1 VAPSYKGAVAGEKT
15 TQLVFL
21 CRDLAWA
28 VSSTAALE
36 LISLPPMTRVPGAPP
51 HVLGVFV
58 YRGQLLPL
66 IDLPALLCPGGTP
79 LAVNRAVVLQSRLG
93 PFGVPVTRV
102 LGPMTPSPTRPPRAE
117 HPPFV
122 VGLIDDPARDTLALD
137 PDRLVRFLSE

>member
-1 VAPSYKGAVAGEKT
+1 MTGEKS

-66 IDLPALLCPGGTP
+66 VDLPALLCSGAP
-79 LAVNRAVVLQSRLG
+79 LAVSRAVVVQSSLG

-102 LGPMTPSPTRPPRAE
+102 LGPMTRSPTRPPRAE

-137 PDRLVRFLSE
+137 PDSLVRFLSAGSENR